1 MQSREPEN
9 QLNTYDQ
16 VPYPSYPLPQTH
28 PRHLE
33 TIATLLGL
41 EPPSSNTCRVLEL
54 GCGNGGNLV
63 PMACSSSHCRFVGID
78 SSAKQIE
85 IGKRQ
90 IERLELTNIELI
102 HQSIEDIDV
111 SFGQFDYILCHGVFS
126 WVSPSVQSDILH
138 LVRDRLVENGVGFI
152 SFNTYPGW
160 HQRGVIRK
168 MMRYHVD
175 RFQDEEPSAR
185 IGRARGL
192 LEFLTRATPAQQ
204 TSYGMLL
211 RENLEQL
218 SRLPDAYLF
227 HEHLEEF
234 NEPIWFLDFCEMLAP
249 VGLRYLADADFS
261 TMMANFG
268 FNAEARQELNLIAPN
283 LLEKEQYLDFLRNRL
298 FRQTLICHDSQR
310 PSYAVGAKQV
320 FKMHIGS
327 RLKSSTATVD
337 FSNPLPQEFT
347 TGSGMS
353 VETTQQIFKAA
364 LVVLQGV
371 WPGTIH
377 FDDLLNQAARLLQSS
392 GHSQDMSDAGFTL
405 ASSLLTTYSSTSQSL
420 LEFVCNPPI
429 FARQATSTPVACKL
443 TMIQAEHEHLV
454 SNRRHESVMLSDLER
469 SVIKLLDGKR
479 SVDEVTDLVRSEL
492 LGESSLSEAHQS
504 VAECIARLARC
515 ALLVKG
521 TAMKFAI

>member
-1 MQSREPEN
+1 MQSRETEN

-41 EPPSSNTCRVLEL
+41 EPPSSNNCRVLEL
-54 GCGNGGNLV
+54 GCGNGGNLI
-63 PMACSSSHCRFVGID
+63 PMASSSSKCRLIGID

-85 IGKRQ
+85 IGKRR
-90 IERLELTNIELI
+90 IELVELTNIELI
-102 HQSIEDIDV
+102 HRSIEEIDDA
-111 SFGQFDYILCHGVFS
+111 FGQFDYILCHGVFS
-126 WVSPSVQSDILH
+126 WVSQSVQSDILH

-168 MMRYHVD
+168 MMRYHVE
-175 RFQDEEPSAR
+175 RFPDEEPSER

-218 SRLPDAYLF
+218 RRLPDAYLF

-234 NEPIWFLDFCEMLAP
+234 NEPLWFLDFCEMLAP

-268 FNAEARQELNLIAPN
+268 FSTEARQELDTIAPN

-298 FRQTLICHDSQR
+298 FRQTLVCHDSQR
-310 PSYAVGAKQV
+310 PSYSVRAKQV

-327 RLKSSTATVD
+327 RLKPTSETVD
-337 FSNPLPQEFT
+337 FSNQIPQEFT

-353 VETTQQIFKAA
+353 VETKQPIFKAA
-364 LVVLQGV
+364 LVVLQNV
-371 WPGTIH
+371 WPSMIH
-377 FDDLLNQAARLLQSS
+377 FDDLLHQATELLQSS
-392 GHSQDMSDAGFTL
+392 NDSQDLSEACSNL

-420 LEFVCNPPI
+420 IEFACNPPI
-429 FARQATSTPVACKL
+429 FAGKVSIIPIASKL
-443 TMIQAEHEHLV
+443 TRIQAEHDNLV
-454 SNRRHESVMLSDLER
+454 SNRRHESVMLTDLER
-469 SVIKLLDGKR
+469 LVVRLLDGNR
-479 SVDEVTDLVRSEL
+479 SVDEVTDIVRKEL
-492 LGESSLSEAHQS
+492 LNDSSLSDAHQS
-504 VAECIARLARC
+504 VSECIVRLARC
-515 ALLVKG
+515 ALLES
-521 TAMKFAI
+521 

>member
-1 MQSREPEN
+1 M
-9 QLNTYDQ
+9 NTYDQ
-16 VPYPSYPLPQTH
+16 VAYPSYPLPQTH

-41 EPPSSNTCRVLEL
+41 EPPSSNACRVLEL
-54 GCGNGGNLV
+54 GCGNGGNLI
-63 PMACSSSHCRFVGID
+63 PMGCSSSNCRFIGID

-90 IERLELTNIELI
+90 IELLELTNVELI
-102 HQSIEDIDV
+102 HRSIEEIDPT
-111 SFGQFDYILCHGVFS
+111 FGQFDYILCHGVFS
-126 WVSPSVQSDILH
+126 WVSPSVQSDILR
-138 LVRDRLVENGVGFI
+138 LVRDRLVKNGIGFI

-160 HQRGVIRK
+160 HQRGVIRN
-168 MMRYHVD
+168 MMRYHVG
-175 RFQDEEPSAR
+175 RFPDEEPSQR

-268 FNAEARQELNLIAPN
+268 FNTEARQELDTIAPN

-298 FRQTLICHDSQR
+298 FRQTLVCHDSQR
-310 PSYAVGAKQV
+310 PNYSVRAKQV

-327 RLKSSTATVD
+327 RLKPTSATVD
-337 FSNPLPQEFT
+337 FSNQSPQEFT

-353 VETTQQIFKAA
+353 VETIQPIFKAA
-364 LVVLQGV
+364 LVVLQNV
-371 WPGTIH
+371 WPCTIL
-377 FDDLLNQAARLLQSS
+377 FDDLLYQATELLQSTDY
-392 GHSQDMSDAGFTL
+392 SQDL
-405 ASSLLTTYSSTSQSL
+405 SQ
-420 LEFVCNPPI
+420 
-429 FARQATSTPVACKL
+429 
-443 TMIQAEHEHLV
+443 
-454 SNRRHESVMLSDLER
+454 
-469 SVIKLLDGKR
+469 
-479 SVDEVTDLVRSEL
+479 
-492 LGESSLSEAHQS
+492 
-504 VAECIARLARC
+504 
-515 ALLVKG
+515 
-521 TAMKFAI
+521 